1 MDQKTISTQLIDT
14 IRERSDLLLIAS
26 QYLSLKKTGQNYTG
40 LCPFHEEKTASFV
53 INPIKQFFHCFGCG
67 VGGDVF
73 HFVTKIEGLSF
84 PEALRSLAER
94 GGISLPD
101 DVHASQGANTR
112 SEAEEIYRVN
122 EAAAA
127 YFHRNLLERAEA
139 APARTYLR
147 ARGLTVQTITDF
159 SIGYALS
166 TWDDLVKTLGKQ
178 FPALIL
184 EKAGLISKRVDVSVR
199 AQSQS
204 VWFDRFRSRVLFPI
218 RNPQGKIAGFGGR
231 VLDDSMPK
239 YLNTSETAVFS
250 KGKILFGLHQTKGA
264 GNSPFVI
271 VEGYFDVMTAAQAGI
286 PNVVATLG
294 TALTEAHL
302 RLIRRLSEKM
312 VLIFDGDEAGIR
324 AALRT
329 VPLLM
334 DQEISARIVSLPA
347 GLDPDV
353 FIREMG
359 KDAFLDEMEKGETVI
374 GFSITQWVK
383 KYSLKTVEEKMKV
396 VVQIVPLIHRLK
408 SQIEK
413 SHYLKSLSD
422 ALLLKEEDVRGEY
435 RRLTKTEKRAAP
447 KVSPVMKSPSE
458 TDRIPEDQET
468 ILMLLLQGFS
478 HPEMLNGVL
487 CLEDFPHPVVHR
499 MMTHYWNQTEQRW
512 ENPGCRIE
520 ADDDSSRSLLGRL
533 SVSEVNIEQ
542 VQQIQTD
549 CIKMLRKKRIDRER
563 SESENRLKQVAGDLE
578 AEKILK
584 KKIIDLYRESSH
596 LTSSYLL

>member
-14 IRERSDLLLIAS
+14 IREHSDLLSIAS

-101 DVHASQGANTR
+101 DIHTSQSANTR

-127 YFHRNLLERAEA
+127 YFHRNLLERAES
-139 APARTYLR
+139 APAREYLS
-147 ARGLTVQTITDF
+147 ARGLTGQTISDF

-166 TWDDLVKTLGKQ
+166 PWDDLVKTLGKK
-178 FPALIL
+178 FPVLIL
-184 EKAGLISKRVDVSVR
+184 EKAGLISKRMDASAR

-204 VWFDRFRSRVLFPI
+204 VWFDRFRGRVLFPI
-218 RNPQGKIAGFGGR
+218 RTPQGKIAGFGGR
-231 VLDDSMPK
+231 VLDNSMPK
-239 YLNTSETAVFS
+239 YLNTSETAVFT
-250 KGKILFGLHQTKGA
+250 KGKILFGSHQTKAA
-264 GNSPFVI
+264 GNSPFII
-271 VEGYFDVMTAAQAGI
+271 VEGYFDVLTASQAGI
-286 PNVVATLG
+286 QNVVATLG

-329 VPLLM
+329 VPLLI
-334 DQEISARIVSLPA
+334 DHEISAQIVSLPA

-359 KDAFLDEMEKGETVI
+359 KDAFLDEIEKGETVI

-383 KYSLKTVEEKMKV
+383 KFSLRTVEEKMKV
-396 VVQIVPLIHRLK
+396 VVQIIPLIHRLK

-413 SHYLKSLSD
+413 SYYLKSLSD

-435 RRLTKTEKRAAP
+435 RRLTKTEKKAEKISRMV
-447 KVSPVMKSPSE
+447 KNLSE
-458 TDRIPEDQET
+458 IDRIPEDQET

-478 HPEMLNGVL
+478 HPEMLNGFL
-487 CLEDFPHPVVHR
+487 SLEDFPHPAVHK
-499 MMTHYWNQTEQRW
+499 MMAHYWNQTEQRW
-512 ENPGCRIE
+512 ENPDYRIE

-542 VQQIQTD
+542 IQQIQTD

-563 SESENRLKQVAGDLE
+563 SESENCLKQVAGDLE
-578 AEKILK
+578 AEKRLK

-596 LTSSYLL
+596 LTSSHLL